1 LAALNEPVGPAPQ
14 PPALLFQRLRWRL
27 LRNAA
32 ASLLQGS
39 ALRVATIVVCSVL
52 VWACVFGASRLGFQF
67 LQQQR
72 LPFLD
77 DIVGTLF
84 DLFFLALALM
94 LMFSTGIILYSSLF
108 ASAEAGFLL
117 STPAPADRV
126 FAYKYQGALAF
137 SSWAFVLLGSASLI
151 GYGLVFEVPW
161 TFYALL
167 PLFLLGFILVPGS
180 AGALVCLLLVNIVP
194 RRRKQVIAAAVLLV
208 VVLVALWGVQ
218 MVRAA
223 REAGWTRDAVKLL
236 LGQFD
241 FARGA
246 LMPSHWVVRGL
257 LAAKNG
263 DAAEAAS
270 RLALLGTNRDAP
282 GAAYQLA
289 LLGTNRDAVETA
301 YRLALL
307 WANGLGLYVLTAWV
321 ARRVYRRA
329 YNRVAT
335 GGSLRRRYGGLWVDQ
350 ALGWAVGFL
359 HPQVRLLLI
368 KDFRTF
374 RRDPAQWVQILIFT
388 CLLCLYF
395 ANTRRFYE
403 QDIPTAYQNGVSLLN
418 LAATAV
424 LLCAWTGR
432 FIYPL
437 LSLEGRKFWIL
448 GLLPL
453 QRDVLLWG
461 KFAFSATGAVVFAEF
476 LVVLSDLMLAMPAGV
491 VLLHALTVVVLAAGL
506 SGLSVGIGA
515 WMPNFRE
522 TDPSK
527 IAIGFGGTLNL
538 IASLLFLGLVI
549 GLMTA
554 PWHLVAAFGSRGWG
568 DAPTGWL
575 AAGVVAGVLLGLA
588 AVVVPLQVGART
600 LRRMEF

>member
-1 LAALNEPVGPAPQ
+1 M
-14 PPALLFQRLRWRL
+14 
-27 LRNAA
+27 
-32 ASLLQGS
+32 
-39 ALRVATIVVCSVL
+39 RVLTIVACSAL
-52 VWACVFGASRLGFQF
+52 VWACVFAGSRWGFQF
-67 LQQQR
+67 IQQQR

-77 DIVGTLF
+77 DIVGTVF

-94 LMFSTGIILYSSLF
+94 LLFSTGIILYSSLF

-117 STPAPADRV
+117 AMPASADRV

-137 SSWAFVLLGSASLI
+137 SSWAFLLLGSASLLP
-151 GYGLVFEVPW
+151 YGVVFHAPW
-161 TFYALL
+161 YFYALL

-180 AGALVCLLLVNIVP
+180 LGALTCLLVVNTVP
-194 RRRKQVIAAAVLLV
+194 RRRKQVLAGVILILI
-208 VVLVALWGVQ
+208 VLVILWGIQV
-218 MVRAA
+218 A
-223 REAGWTRDAVKLL
+223 RTARDAGWTYDAVKLL
-236 LGQFD
+236 LTQFD
-241 FARGA
+241 FARGT
-246 LMPSHWVVRGL
+246 LMPSDWMVKGL

-263 DAAEAAS
+263 DLREM
-270 RLALLGTNRDAP
+270 
-282 GAAYQLA
+282 
-289 LLGTNRDAVETA
+289 A

-307 WANGLGLYVLTAWV
+307 WSNGLFLYVLTTWTAS
-321 ARRVYRRA
+321 RLYRRA

-335 GGSLRRRYGGLWVDQ
+335 GGSLRRRYGGQWLDQ
-350 ALGWAVGFL
+350 ALGGLVAFL
-359 HPQVRLLLI
+359 NPQVRLLLI

-374 RRDPAQWVQILIFT
+374 RRDPAQWAQILIFT
-388 CLLCLYF
+388 GLLCLYF
-395 ANTRRFYE
+395 ANTRRFYHE
-403 QDIPTAYQNGVSLLN
+403 DIPWTYQSGVSLLN

-453 QRDVLLWG
+453 RRELLLWG
-461 KFAFSATGAVVFAEF
+461 KFAFSATGAVLFSEF
-476 LVVLSDLMLAMPAGV
+476 LVLLSDLMLAMPMDAIGI
-491 VLLHALTVVVLAAGL
+491 HALTVGVLAIGL

-538 IASLLFLGLVI
+538 IASLLFLLLVI
-549 GLMTA
+549 GLMA
-554 PWHLVAAFGSRGWG
+554 VPWHLYAAFSDNLAWSEWAGWVQAVG
-568 DAPTGWL
+568 MV
-575 AAGVVAGVLLGLA
+575 AGVVLGAA
-588 AVVVPLQVGART
+588 AVIVPLRLGALT

>member
-1 LAALNEPVGPAPQ
+1 LAALNDPPAPAPA
-14 PPALLFQRLRWRL
+14 PPALLFQRLRWRV
-27 LRNAA
+27 LRNSAQA
-32 ASLLQGS
+32 LLHGA
-39 ALRVATIVVCSVL
+39 ALRVVTIVVCSLL
-52 VWACVFGASRLGFQF
+52 VWACVFAASRWGFQF
-67 LQQQR
+67 LQAQR

-108 ASAEAGFLL
+108 ASSEAGFLL

-137 SSWAFVLLGSASLI
+137 SSWAFVLLGSAGLI

-161 TFYALL
+161 PFYALL

-208 VVLVALWGVQ
+208 VVLVVLWGVQ
-218 MVRAA
+218 MMRAA

-236 LGQFD
+236 LSQFA
-241 FARGA
+241 FAQGT
-246 LMPSHWVVRGL
+246 LMPSHWAVRGL

-263 DAAEAAS
+263 DAAET
-270 RLALLGTNRDAP
+270 G
-282 GAAYQLA
+282 
-289 LLGTNRDAVETA
+289 

-307 WANGLGLYVLTAWV
+307 WGNGLALYVLTAWV

-335 GGSLRRRYGGLWVDQ
+335 GGSLRRRYGGLWIDQ
-350 ALGWAVGFL
+350 ALGGAVGFV

-374 RRDPAQWVQILIFT
+374 RRDPAQWVQIVIFT
-388 CLLCLYF
+388 ALLCLYF
-395 ANTRRFYE
+395 TNTRRFYQ
-403 QDIPTAYQNGVSLLN
+403 QDIDLAYRNGVSLLN

-476 LVVLSDLMLAMPAGV
+476 LVVLSDLMLAMPPGV

-538 IASLLFLGLVI
+538 IASLLFLVLVI

-554 PWHLVAAFGSRGWG
+554 PWHLYAAFGSGAWG
-568 DAPTGWL
+568 DAPGGL
-575 AAGVVAGVLLGLA
+575 VAAGVVAGVALGLA
-588 AVVVPLQVGART
+588 AVVVPLHVGART